1 MSVHEPVHNEGVD
14 TAVPGSVPV
23 PAPVPVPPGAVPE
36 AGELTARRGSGRLVL
51 AALAHNRMAITGAC
65 LVVLMVLFCFVG
77 PLLHPTD
84 QVTVRLDLA
93 ELPPSGA
100 HPLGTDASGY
110 DVLGRLMLGGQSS
123 LELGFAVAVATTVIG
138 TLYGAFAGFIG
149 GVVDALMMRVIDT
162 FLAIPGLVLLLIL
175 VSMFTPNLLMI
186 IVLLSLLSWLGV
198 ARLVRGEVLSLR
210 TREYVQAAR
219 MMGGNRRRII
229 LRHLVPNSIG
239 VVLVSGTFTIADA
252 ILAMSTLSFLGLGLA
267 PPHADWGTMLSDGL
281 NYLFDGYWWL
291 VYPSAVILIV
301 TVVAFNLIGDALR
314 DAVDSRLQRP

>member
-1 MSVHEPVHNEGVD
+1 
-14 TAVPGSVPV
+14 VPETGIEERPGLP
-23 PAPVPVPPGAVPE
+23 PAPGAVPE
-36 AGELTARRGSGRLVL
+36 AGELTARAGSGRLVVS
-51 AALAHNRMAITGAC
+51 ALAHNKMAIAGAC
-65 LVVLMVLFCFVG
+65 LVGLMVLFCFVG
-77 PLLHPTD
+77 PLLYSTD

-123 LELGFAVAVATTVIG
+123 LELGFAVAIATTVIG

-210 TREYVQAAR
+210 TREFVQAAR
-219 MMGGNRRRII
+219 MMGGSRRRIV
-229 LRHLVPNSIG
+229 LRHLVPNAIG

-291 VYPSAVILIV
+291 VYPPAVILIV
-301 TVVAFNLIGDALR
+301 TVVAFNLIGDAIR
-314 DAVDSRLQRP
+314 DSLDGRLKGQ